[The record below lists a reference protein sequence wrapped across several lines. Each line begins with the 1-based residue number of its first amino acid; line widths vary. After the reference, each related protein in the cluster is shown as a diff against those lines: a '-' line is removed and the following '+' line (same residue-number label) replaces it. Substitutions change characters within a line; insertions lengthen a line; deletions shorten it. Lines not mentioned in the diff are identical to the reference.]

1 MHINPHVTTPL
12 RSCVWMHVCA
22 AVPPPHPDGTW
33 YRCLMFVQVAPAS
46 CDVSETLC
54 SLNFAQRVRL
64 VEFGQG
70 RLSRPGNSG
79 SATAG
84 NLGSARGTAVG
95 ASPRLGAGS
104 SPHVGLGPAA
114 AVPSPASAARS
125 QPTEAPPASSV
136 DMAFTSLEEDLA
148 QEDF

>member
-1 MHINPHVTTPL
+1 
-12 RSCVWMHVCA
+12 
-22 AVPPPHPDGTW
+22 
-33 YRCLMFVQVAPAS
+33 MFVQVAPAS

-70 RLSRPGNSG
+70 RLSRPANSG
-79 SATAG
+79 SAAAG

-104 SPHVGLGPAA
+104 SPHVGLGGPAA

-125 QPTEAPPASSV
+125 QPTEAPPASTLA
-136 DMAFTSLEEDLA
+136 MAFTSLEEDLA